1 MEPETV
7 KPRWWHVITRSH
19 RITTFAVTDKVRVA
33 AIAVTETVN

>member
-1 MEPETV
+1 MELGTI

-19 RITTFAVTDKVRVA
+19 RITTFAMTGKVRVA